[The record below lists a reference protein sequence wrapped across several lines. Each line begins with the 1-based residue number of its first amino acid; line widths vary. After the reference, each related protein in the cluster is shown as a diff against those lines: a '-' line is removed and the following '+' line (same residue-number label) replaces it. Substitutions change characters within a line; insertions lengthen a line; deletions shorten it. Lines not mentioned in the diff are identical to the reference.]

1 MNPHLVHSLPLLRA
15 TLTANLPRA
24 SRYYRY
30 YSTTRNV
37 DKLMEQA
44 RQRGGRV
51 APAKPWFLRDLQ
63 DLPRDYLFR
72 IYTFGS
78 HASHSAKIIQII
90 SVD

>member
-1 MNPHLVHSLPLLRA
+1 MNPHLVYSFPLLSA

-37 DKLMEQA
+37 DKLMEQT

-51 APAKPWFLRDLQ
+51 PS
-63 DLPRDYLFR
+63 PRP
-72 IYTFGS
+72 
-78 HASHSAKIIQII
+78 
-90 SVD
+90 